1 MQSDAFFEEMATQVV
16 SSPEMVQKVKAIY
29 LWNITDSE
37 GKTVSQ
43 WTVDLKTS
51 PGAVYRGPPKDRVK
65 PGCTLTISD
74 EDFVSIASGKL
85 SAQKAFFSKK
95 LKISG
100 NIMLSQKLEVLF
112 KKRAKL

>member
-43 WTVDLKTS
+43 WS
-51 PGAVYRGPPKDRVK
+51 EW
-65 PGCTLTISD
+65 GCITKC
-74 EDFVSIASGKL
+74 VQWVGV
-85 SAQKAFFSKK
+85 FS
-95 LKISG
+95 
-100 NIMLSQKLEVLF
+100 M
-112 KKRAKL
+112 